1 MGKKVLFAG
10 NEAIGEAAVIAGCR
24 HYFGYPITPQNELTA
39 YMAMRMPQVGGVF
52 VQFESELGAIYAV
65 LGAAAAGKR
74 AMTSSSSPGV
84 SLKQEGI
91 SYIQGD
97 ELPAVVV
104 NVQRG
109 GPGLGNIAPS
119 QSDYFQATKGGGHG
133 DYNNIVLAPH
143 TVQEAVELTIL
154 AFDLADKWRV
164 VSVILADGVLGQMM
178 EPVEFPEPVP
188 PKDYGKEGYIV
199 NGCKGREPR
208 IIRSL
213 FLEEGVLE
221 KHNERLQAKYRKIA
235 ETEVRC
241 EEVETEDAE
250 WLLIAYGTVARACKN
265 VVGWR
270 RKAGERVGL
279 LRPITLWPYPY
290 KRIKELLDN
299 GVKGIVVSEMN
310 AGQMLEDVKLA
321 VEGRVPVEFF
331 GRMGGGIPTP
341 EQIDETLTT
350 LIKETT

>member
-1 MGKKVLFAG
+1 MAKRVLFAG

-52 VQFESELGAIYAV
+52 IQSESEIGAINMV
-65 LGAAAAGKR
+65 MGASAAGKR

-97 ELPAVVV
+97 ELPAVVI

-109 GPGLGNIAPS
+109 GPGLGNIAPT
-119 QSDYFQATKGGGHG
+119 QADYFQATKGGGHG
-133 DYNNIVLAPH
+133 DYRNIVLAPH
-143 TVQEAVELTIL
+143 TVQEAVDLTIL
-154 AFDLADKWRV
+154 AFDLADRYRI

-178 EPVEFPEPVP
+178 EPVEFPPLQPVRERP
-188 PKDYGKEGYIV
+188 PEWALTGA
-199 NGCKGREPR
+199 KGRDPF

-221 KHNERLQAKYRKIA
+221 QHNIKLQAKYKKAA
-235 ETEVRC
+235 EREVRF
-241 EEVETEDAE
+241 EEVETSDAE
-250 WLLIAYGTVARACKN
+250 WLLVAYGTVARACKN
-265 VVGWR
+265 VVADARARGL
-270 RKAGERVGL
+270 KVGL
-279 LRPITLWPYPY
+279 LRPVTLWPFCYD
-290 KRIKELLDN
+290 RIGELIDSGLK
-299 GVKGIVVSEMN
+299 GVLVSEMN
-310 AGQMLEDVKLA
+310 AGQMLEDVELA
-321 VEGRVPVEFF
+321 VKGRVPVKFY
-331 GRMGGGIPTP
+331 GRMGGGIPSP
-341 EQIDETLTT
+341 EEIDETLTT